1 MLLGPSTADNLI
13 FFHQFQANLGK
24 DKDPR
29 DTEFL
34 VGLKKSSWAEDP
46 TCLYEE
52 NIASP
57 AQIHY
62 ELCEI

>member
-34 VGLKKSSWAEDP
+34 VGLKKAVGQKIP
-46 TCLYEE
+46 HVFMRK
-52 NIASP
+52 I
-57 AQIHY
+57 
-62 ELCEI
+62 